1 MHFENDGV
9 LRPSISLD
17 HLPVTCARSKVIP
30 KLAASHD
37 ADPFP

>member
-1 MHFENDGV
+1 MYFESNGV

-17 HLPVTCARSKVIP
+17 HLPVTCACSKVVP
-30 KLAASHD
+30 KLATSHD